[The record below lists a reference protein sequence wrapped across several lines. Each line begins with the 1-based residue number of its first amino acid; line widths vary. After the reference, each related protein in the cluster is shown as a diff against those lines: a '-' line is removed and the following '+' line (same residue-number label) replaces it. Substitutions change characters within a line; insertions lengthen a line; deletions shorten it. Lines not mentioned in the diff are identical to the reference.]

1 MSRTRQNNNEKNSEK
16 LSRLIKYLQHLAT
29 LKTKIIRNVE
39 EYPYIIWLYEIDE
52 LKHKKCCSS
61 KFLSNEDPESDLL
74 LEIRY
79 VKKTPIPEQLK
90 RFINYNLEGEIIKV
104 EDIPNELT
112 NLFKHFNE
120 EWQTWNK
127 IYRIYSK
134 LYSIYQEELKS
145 GEEYELLMSFGLLS
159 WQTARANVQ
168 LKRHI
173 ISLRATLEFDAKGQK
188 FIIHEDPQGRIKIE
202 TEFIPTEDIP
212 QGIEKLKEEIHSV
225 IENQGF
231 LSKEFKDELKKFAH
245 FLSTEGKFIDILK
258 PNLRDYPKAPIL
270 EFAPAFIYRKR
281 SVGPFYDFLSNLL
294 EQANRKDGSSIL
306 KILAEIEAQP
316 YPEESDSQTIQEE
329 FDKVL
334 FPKPYNDE
342 QIRIVDRIEKSN
354 VVLVQGP
361 PGTGKS
367 HTIANLIYHLL
378 AYGKRVLITSKSSR
392 ALKVLKSLI
401 PNEISTICISLL
413 GDAQEERKDLEAS
426 VQGILAKL
434 NLWEEINVNNEL
446 ERFEKELKN
455 LKEKE
460 SKLVKS
466 LLDHLNEEKTEFR
479 VSERY
484 RGNPAKI
491 AQIFNEDTEKYSWFK
506 DRVKKEEAYP
516 FPDINWERTLDEIRY
531 FDKEKR
537 KKLSLEIPNP
547 YELINPKDLE
557 ELFKKETE
565 LKEQIE
571 KISNNLHNYLKDIIL
586 IDQGNL
592 NEIHEMFSN
601 YLQNLSILKQYL
613 QFNRSIELVANKYLR
628 SYEYLYENSI
638 EETINLTKDIKNK
651 IKDLIDINFENRRI
665 EKSINAIY
673 EDTKKLINHFSTG
686 GGEGWFIFRPKIIRQ
701 NRYIFKDIYINGR
714 SCSKE
719 ELNLLFDFL
728 DVEIKIRKIIENWG
742 NDLLEYH
749 KFSLRKKYD
758 FVSEISIILNYLK
771 GLKLQKNKLI
781 EILAIKE
788 PQNIDFF
795 DEEEIRKIIQTIF
808 YQQLNKEL
816 DIIRKNINSAYSKIE
831 KFKSLPEINIFF
843 ESIEK
848 RDMGLY
854 NEKFDKIS
862 KLHEDKKRLKDLD
875 EKIKEIKN
883 KLPTIIKEIH
893 RSPNDSDW
901 LNKLEVLD
909 RAWDWARA
917 KAWLEDFTSHNI
929 QSLNEELN
937 KIEKDKRECI
947 RKIVELRAWRFMK
960 NRINEE
966 HSRHMIC
973 WQQQIK
979 RIGKGTGKYAYKHR
993 KEAQR
998 HLNEIKHVIPAWIMP
1013 LHRVWDTIKCESEV
1027 FDFLIVDEAS
1037 QIGFEGIPL
1046 FYIAKKV
1053 VIVGDDKQISPE
1065 AVGIDRSEV
1074 FKLIEEFLYDFKF
1087 RDSFYIESSIFDH
1100 AELRF
1105 SKTKVSLR
1113 EHFRCMPEIIR
1124 FCNDLCYSTAP
1135 LIPLRQYPPERLNPL
1150 ERVFVEG
1157 AYCEGDGQNIRN
1169 EQEAKFLSQKIVKLC
1184 QDPRYKD
1191 KSMGVIVLQGQAQA
1205 KLIERL
1211 LFDSLSSDEIHK
1223 RRIICGNPYSFQGDE
1238 RDIIFL
1244 SMVIAPDRNRRIGV
1258 LSDDHDKRRFNVA
1271 VSRAKDQIWLFHSV
1285 KIEDL
1290 SPYCFR
1296 RKLLEYFY
1304 DCKTIKI
1311 AGIELEELERI
1322 VFNSRRE
1329 IDKPPKPFDSWFE
1342 VDVALEL
1349 LREKYFVIPQYKI
1362 SEYRIDLVIEGG
1374 AHRLAVEC
1382 DGDKHHS
1389 GEQIEHDLYRQRIL
1403 ERCGWKFFRIR
1414 ASDFYFNKNKVVK
1427 DLKRTLEINNIYPLK
1442 KEKINYSKED
1452 KKESFD
1458 KNYIIEIGDRIKYI
1472 DISKPQLEIEIQIIR
1487 ESSKPEI
1494 GVINYQT
1501 PLAQALLGAKIN
1513 DYVEV
1518 NLPTGIKTLKILEI
1532 IKSSIK

>member
-1 MSRTRQNNNEKNSEK
+1 MSGIRQNTNEKRSEK
-16 LSRLIKYLQHLAT
+16 LSRLIKYLQRLAT

-52 LKHKKCCSS
+52 IKHKKCCSS
-61 KFLSNEDPESDLL
+61 KFLNNEDPESDVL
-74 LEIRY
+74 LEVGY
-79 VKKTPIPEQLK
+79 VKKPPIPEQLK
-90 RFINYNLEGEIIKV
+90 SFINYNLEGEIIKV
-104 EDIPNELT
+104 EDIPIELT
-112 NLFKHFNE
+112 NLFKDFE
-120 EWQTWNK
+120 KEWQTWNK
-127 IYRIYSK
+127 VYRIYSD

-159 WQTARANVQ
+159 WQTPKANVQ

-212 QGIEKLKEEIHSV
+212 QKIEKLKEKLHSV

-231 LSKEFKDELKKFAH
+231 LSKEFKDELEKFAH
-245 FLSTEGKFIDILK
+245 FLNTEGQFKNIFE
-258 PNLRDYPKAPIL
+258 PNLKDYPNSPII
-270 EFAPAFIYRKR
+270 EFAPALIYRKR

-294 EQANRKDGSSIL
+294 EKADSENGSSIL
-306 KILAEIEAQP
+306 KILAEIEATP
-316 YPEESDSQTIQEE
+316 SLKESDSETCQKK
-329 FDKVL
+329 FDQVL
-334 FPKPYNDE
+334 FPKPYNYE
-342 QIRIVDRIEKSN
+342 QIKIVDKLEKSN

-367 HTIANLIYHLL
+367 HTIANLICHLL
-378 AYGKRVLITSKSSR
+378 AYEKRVLITSKSSR

-401 PNEISTICISLL
+401 PNEISSLCISLL

-426 VQGILAKL
+426 VRGILTKL
-434 NLWEEINVNNEL
+434 NSLQEINVNNEL

-455 LKEKE
+455 LKETE
-460 SKLVKS
+460 SKLVQS
-466 LLDHLNEEKTEFR
+466 LSDHLNEEKTEFR
-479 VSERY
+479 ISERY
-484 RGNPAKI
+484 RGTPAKI
-491 AQIFNEDTEKYSWFK
+491 AQIINEDTEKYTWFK
-506 DRVKKEEAYP
+506 DKVNKEEAYP
-516 FPDINWERTLDEIRY
+516 FPHINWEKTLDEIRY

-565 LKEQIE
+565 LKKQIE
-571 KISNNLHNYLKDIIL
+571 QISNNLNDYFLEIISTN
-586 IDQGNL
+586 QNNL
-592 NEIHEMFSN
+592 YELHEMFSN
-601 YLQNLSILKQYL
+601 YLQNLFKLKQYL
-613 QFNRSIELVANKYLR
+613 QFNRSIELFANKYLR

-638 EETINLTKDIKNK
+638 EETLNLARDIENK
-651 IKDLIDINFENRRI
+651 IKDVIDINFENRRI
-665 EKSINAIY
+665 EKSINAIF
-673 EDTKKLINHFSTG
+673 EDTKKLINHFSAG

-701 NRYIFKDIYINGR
+701 NSYIFKDIYINGCN
-714 SCSKE
+714 CSRN
-719 ELNLLFDFL
+719 ELNLLYDFL
-728 DVEIKIRKIIENWG
+728 DVEIKIRRIIENWE
-742 NDLLEYH
+742 NDLSEHH
-749 KFSLRKKYD
+749 KFPLRKKYD
-758 FVSEISIILNYLK
+758 FVRELSIILNYLK
-771 GLKLQKNKLI
+771 GLKLQKNKI
-781 EILAIKE
+781 IKILAIKE

-795 DEEEIRKIIQTIF
+795 DEEEIRKIIQTIS

-816 DIIRKNINSAYSKIE
+816 DIIRRKINSVYLRLE
-831 KFKSLPEINIFF
+831 EFRLLPEITILL

-848 RDMGLY
+848 RDTRLL
-854 NEKFDKIS
+854 NETFDKIS
-862 KLHEDKKRLKDLD
+862 KLYEDKKRLKDLG
-875 EKIKEIKN
+875 EKIKEIKK
-883 KLPTIIKEIH
+883 KLPNIIEEIQ

-901 LNKLEVLD
+901 LKKLEVLD

-917 KAWLEDFTSHNI
+917 KAWLEDFTSNDI

-947 RKIVELRAWRFMK
+947 RKIVELRAWEFMK

-966 HSRHMIC
+966 HRSHMIS
-973 WQQQIK
+973 WEKSIK
-979 RIGKGTGKYAYKHR
+979 RIGKGTGKYAYRHR

-998 HLNEIKHVIPAWIMP
+998 HLNEIKHVVPVWIMP
-1013 LHRVWDTIKCESEV
+1013 LHRVWDTIRCESEV

-1065 AVGIDRSEV
+1065 AVGIERSEV

-1087 RDSFYIESSIFDH
+1087 RDSFYIESSLFDH

-1135 LIPLRQYPPERLNPL
+1135 LIPLRQYPPERLNAL

-1169 EQEAKFLSQKIVKLC
+1169 EREAQFLTQKIVELC
-1184 QDPRYKD
+1184 KDNRYKD

-1205 KLIERL
+1205 KLIEKL
-1211 LFDSLSSDEIHK
+1211 LFESLSSDEIQK

-1290 SPYCFR
+1290 SPYCL
-1296 RKLLEYFY
+1296 RKQLLEYFY
-1304 DCKTIKI
+1304 DCKPIKI

-1322 VFNSRRE
+1322 VFNSRRA
-1329 IDKPPKPFDSWFE
+1329 IDKPPKPLDSWFE

-1349 LREKYFVIPQYKI
+1349 LREKYFVIPQYEI
-1362 SEYRIDLVIEGG
+1362 GDYRIDLVIEDG

-1382 DGDKHHS
+1382 DGDKYHS

-1414 ASDFYFNKNKVVK
+1414 ASDFYFNKNKVVE
-1427 DLKRTLEINNIYPLK
+1427 DLKRTLTKNNIHPIK
-1442 KEKINYSKED
+1442 KEKN
-1452 KKESFD
+1452 
-1458 KNYIIEIGDRIKYI
+1458 
-1472 DISKPQLEIEIQIIR
+1472 
-1487 ESSKPEI
+1487 
-1494 GVINYQT
+1494 
-1501 PLAQALLGAKIN
+1501 
-1513 DYVEV
+1513 
-1518 NLPTGIKTLKILEI
+1518 
-1532 IKSSIK
+1532 